1 MSDLLQARFD
11 HFSCIFEQ
19 IDDRLSNFAD
29 EFGWEIIKRRAGR
42 DLYKVREA
50 TFVFGIHVDGEW
62 RELDLE
68 APMLYTV
75 STTVFFD
82 PASDLRCV
90 KNNYLAVSQTF
101 DYVKANLDALWQH
114 AVDLYEECPL
124 PTQRTEEN
132 YGGFYSVPEGWNVGS
147 RGTIEAYIKAETLRL
162 QTEGAEA

>member
-50 TFVFGIHVDGEW
+50 TFVFGIH
-62 RELDLE
+62 
-68 APMLYTV
+68 
-75 STTVFFD
+75 
-82 PASDLRCV
+82 
-90 KNNYLAVSQTF
+90 YLAVSQTF

-162 QTEGAEA
+162 QAEGTDT